1 MIHLRID
8 DKIRRRL
15 PFYLA
20 MEEWAARCL
29 PAEDYFFS
37 WQVNP
42 TVIFG
47 RNQRIDK
54 EVNLDYCRENGIET
68 YRRKSGGGCVFADRH
83 NIMFSYI
90 TPSEQVTTTFARYT
104 EMIAEMLR
112 SLGIDALATGR
123 NDITVHG
130 LKVSGNSFYHL
141 PGRSIVH
148 GTMLYD
154 TDLRHMANAITPSR
168 SKLESKQVQSVESH
182 ITTLNRHIDMDIDDF
197 NRYAISRLTDT
208 EITLEPAMI
217 REIEEIERPYYAPE
231 WIFGRRSNAT
241 IHACRR
247 IEGVGEPEIGIRL
260 DEERI
265 ADIDITGDFFLLS
278 DLDSALLDRLRGVR
292 YTRDDITRALA
303 DTDTSQ
309 IIAGLST
316 LQFIDLII

>member
-231 WIFGRRSNAT
+231 WISDAEAMRPST
-241 IHACRR
+241 
-247 IEGVGEPEIGIRL
+247 P
-260 DEERI
+260 
-265 ADIDITGDFFLLS
+265 AD
-278 DLDSALLDRLRGVR
+278 A
-292 YTRDDITRALA
+292 
-303 DTDTSQ
+303 
-309 IIAGLST
+309 
-316 LQFIDLII
+316 